1 MSAVAEE
8 TTQPCPECGAQIRSD
23 RRFTAWCAA
32 CDWNVDPEAAGPEP
46 TRFER
51 AELALARRHGEQLVA
66 EMLSGREPRPQ
77 RDASAVLAV
86 ALALAV
92 HAVTGV
98 LAVAGVWCVVA
109 GWGGSGMVAGLLLL
123 ALAVV
128 LGPRFRGLPDDRPV
142 LFRTDAPEL
151 FRLVDEIAA
160 VVGTRGVHAIVVDEN
175 INAGVTT
182 YGVRRRRLLVLGMP
196 LWVVLTPEERLAVLG
211 HELGHYANGD
221 TRHGFVVA
229 TAVHA
234 LSLWHHTLRP
244 LRDPSPAE
252 MIVNALYIVPRVLVR
267 GVHGLLLRLTTRAGL
282 RAEYLADRHAARVAS
297 TQAAASSMD
306 RLLIADSLTVLLR
319 SEANKAALSGSRS
332 TREAAARADEL
343 WGVLTTYTASVPE
356 YEYERQRRAGARR
369 GHRVDT
375 THPPTH
381 LRRACLLEGP
391 QLKAAMKP
399 DPARELRIG
408 EELAAA
414 RTEVA
419 RRILRD
425 GVGG

>member
-32 CDWNVDPEAAGPEP
+32 CDWNVDPEEPQPEP

-51 AELALARRHGEQLVA
+51 AEQALARRHGEQLVA
-66 EMLSGREPRPQ
+66 EMLSGHDPRPQ
-77 RDASAVLAV
+77 RDASAVLAF

-92 HAVTGV
+92 HAVTV
-98 LAVAGVWCVVA
+98 ALAVAGVWCVVA
-109 GWGGSGMVAGLLLL
+109 GRGGLGVVAGLLLL

-128 LGPRFRGLPDDRPV
+128 LGPRFGRLPDDRPV
-142 LFRTDAPEL
+142 LFRADAPEL
-151 FRLVDEIAA
+151 FALIDEIAA
-160 VVGTRGVHAIVVDEN
+160 VVGTGGVHAVVVDESV
-175 INAGVTT
+175 NAGVTT
-182 YGVRRRRLLVLGMP
+182 YGVRRRRLLTLGMP
-196 LWVVLTPEERLAVLG
+196 LWEVLAPQERLAVLG

-332 TREAAARADEL
+332 TREAAARGRAVGRPHHL
-343 WGVLTTYTASVPE
+343 HGVGPGVRVRAATACRGPA
-356 YEYERQRRAGARR
+356 RPPRR
-369 GHRVDT
+369 H
-375 THPPTH
+375 HPPADSPPPR
-381 LRRACLLEGP
+381 LPPRGASAEGGDETGSGP
-391 QLKAAMKP
+391 GTP
-399 DPARELRIG
+399 HR
-408 EELAAA
+408 
-414 RTEVA
+414 
-419 RRILRD
+419 
-425 GVGG
+425 